1 MKVTNYQP
9 IIYLA
14 LYILLQINTTFAQ
27 TVDQSKILLT
37 PAEQQ
42 WLTAHPVIKVAGGKE
57 WAPIDFQGKNGE
69 HQGFSHDYL
78 EMIREKTGLVLSYDT
93 DSWTNAYN
101 SVLTKKNTLLPALYQ
116 SAERDKV
123 LLFSNEYYRSLD
135 YFFTRNDIEFD
146 PLTPF
151 KNKKLALVKDY
162 ALEPIIRK
170 LYPDLKIISTESLD
184 NAITMVLENKADL
197 IYDSFVTIQFSLKN
211 RAITNFIPYKIIEKA
226 QTYPL
231 KMATTKENPE
241 LISII
246 NKGMAAISN
255 DNKEALLK
263 KWGISSTLV
272 SPQKKSTSKLKL
284 SPEQL
289 AWLESHPIIKV
300 AADTSWFPFDFVD
313 KNGVH
318 DGLSQDVLEYIAK
331 KTGAKVIGTE
341 TTINILRGYGISNDQ
356 LYPVRGGE
364 DYQFE
369 GFSVRVIPSIHSA
382 LNNKHYLDSR
392 EYTKPPKT
400 PLRVSDFIEGRS
412 LMFLARFKSHKVLT
426 MGSMNFVESELVG
439 IHPDILLAGVNQSQ
453 LGLYNYNERL
463 IKVTG
468 YPKTIIPTHWDN
480 FRLPY
485 GFSQEN
491 SIILKLLPFKKNVE
505 KLSTQSSV
513 KIVRHLETI
522 KIN

>member
-1 MKVTNYQP
+1 MKK
-9 IIYLA
+9 
-14 LYILLQINTTFAQ
+14 YILNII
-27 TVDQSKILLT
+27 TVLG
-37 PAEQQ
+37 A
-42 WLTAHPVIKVAGGKE
+42 
-57 WAPIDFQGKNGE
+57 
-69 HQGFSHDYL
+69 
-78 EMIREKTGLVLSYDT
+78 
-93 DSWTNAYN
+93 
-101 SVLTKKNTLLPALYQ
+101 
-116 SAERDKV
+116 
-123 LLFSNEYYRSLD
+123 LLFCNILNAQNSPVELKYLGTAGWEIKDGNITVLVDPYISRVKLGTGPSISPLDKRETVLRSD
-135 YFFTRNDIEFD
+135 YFVSDV
-146 PLTPF
+146 
-151 KNKKLALVKDY
+151 KLID
-162 ALEPIIRK
+162 
-170 LYPDLKIISTESLD
+170 SL
-184 NAITMVLENKADL
+184 
-197 IYDSFVTIQFSLKN
+197 
-211 RAITNFIPYKIIEKA
+211 
-226 QTYPL
+226 
-231 KMATTKENPE
+231 
-241 LISII
+241 I
-246 NKGMAAISN
+246 NKVDFI
-255 DNKEALLK
+255 
-263 KWGISSTLV
+263 LV
-272 SPQKKSTSKLKL
+272 HHSHFDHL
-284 SPEQL
+284 S
-289 AWLESHPIIKV
+289 
-300 AADTSWFPFDFVD
+300 
-313 KNGVH
+313 
-318 DGLSQDVLEYIAK
+318 DVPYIAK

-513 KIVRHLETI
+513 KIVRHLQTI